1 MTKKLTFI
9 KLAELTLQSAK
20 IPLSSAEIWNEA
32 EQLGYAKDLKSS
44 GKTPQNTIGAQL
56 YVDVRDNPATIFI
69 QVSKRPS
76 KFGLKSLKY
85 SSTKKSDTAEGIE
98 IKSTVSS
105 KTKIAERDLHPMLVK
120 FAYSNQHFKSHLKTI
135 LHENSSKAKKGFNKW
150 LHPDIVGAYF
160 PFKDYEK
167 NTLFL
172 QKHLLINSIKLFSF
186 ELKISL
192 SISNLREYYFQAV
205 SNSSWA
211 NEGYLVILEIQE
223 DESLFDEIRRLNNSF
238 GIGLIKLNPNDIYS
252 SQILFPSRIAS
263 KIDWDTIDRLAAE
276 NPIFSQFIKD
286 ISDDIRVEQV
296 KSIYDTV
303 LSDDEFEKY
312 ISSKQ

>member
-1 MTKKLTFI
+1 MSKKITFI
-9 KLAELTLQSAK
+9 KLAEQTLLEAK
-20 IPLSSAEIWNEA
+20 VPLSPPEIWIRAQQLGIAAEI
-32 EQLGYAKDLKSS
+32 KSA
-44 GKTPQNTIGAQL
+44 GKTPQNSIGAQL
-56 YVDVRDNPATIFI
+56 YVDVRDNPSSAFV

-85 SSTKKSDTAEGIE
+85 QASKKSETADATEL
-98 IKSTVSS
+98 KSIGGKS
-105 KTKIAERDLHPMLVK
+105 KIGERELHPLLVK
-120 FAYSNQHFKSHLKTI
+120 FAYSNQHFKAHLKTI

-192 SISNLREYYFQAV
+192 SILNLREYYFQAV

-211 NEGYLVILEIQE
+211 NEGYLVVLDIEE

-252 SQILFPSRIAS
+252 SEILFPSRIS
-263 KIDWDTIDRLAAE
+263 NKIDWDTIDRLASE

-296 KSIYDTV
+296 KSIYDPV
-303 LSDDEFEKY
+303 LSDEEFEKL
-312 ISSKQ
+312 ISSKF